1 MGRRTTAPVGRL
13 PRRWRVLWA
22 IGITLVSLARW
33 RVTITG
39 PENLPKT
46 GGAVIVFNHH
56 SYADFVFVA
65 WPIVRNI
72 KRTPRFL
79 AKGELFT
86 HPLTRPIVNLV
97 HAVPVHRQNDI
108 SRANALDAAITAAR
122 RGEIVV
128 VAPEQTISRS
138 LEIRPLRTGAARI
151 AQAADVPIIPVIGF
165 GSQRIITK
173 GKRFSLA
180 RGIPISVM
188 VGEAIRVTGQ
198 DPVVATDHLRTQM
211 QTMLDQIIGHYPDN
225 TGQNVS
231 WLPARFG
238 GTAITLADELD
249 QQQA

>member
-1 MGRRTTAPVGRL
+1 VDRRIAPVGRL

-22 IGITLVSLARW
+22 IGITFVSLARW

-39 PENLPKT
+39 GANLPAT
-46 GGAVIVFNHH
+46 GGAIVVFNHH

-65 WPIVRNI
+65 WPIVRDV

-86 HPLTRPIVNLV
+86 HPVTRPIVNLV
-97 HAVPVHRQNDI
+97 HAIPVHRQNGV

-138 LEIRPLRTGAARI
+138 LEIRPLRTGAVRI
-151 AQAADVPIIPVIGF
+151 AQAAGVPIIPVIGF

-180 RGIPISVM
+180 RGIPISV
-188 VGEAIRVTGQ
+188 VIGEAISVTGQ
-198 DPVVATDHLRTQM
+198 DPVAATDNLRTHM
-211 QTMLDQIIGHYPDN
+211 QTMLDQTIGNYPDN
-225 TGQNVS
+225 TGEDAA

-238 GTAITLADELD
+238 GTAINLADELGE
-249 QQQA
+249 QQA